1 MLQQLQ
7 GIEEWIY
14 MNRIERAFQKGKVL
28 IPFITGGDPHIEV
41 TYELIKTMAENGA
54 DMIELGIPFSDPV
67 AEGVAVQEADLRALA
82 AKTTTDSIFDM
93 VNRLRKEIEIPI
105 VLLTYMNP
113 IYVYGT
119 ERFMKRCADVGVD
132 GVMVP
137 DVPYEEK
144 RELENDCKENGVAL
158 ISMTSLTTKDRIGM
172 IAEEAEG
179 YVYCISSIGE
189 LQDVAQVK
197 NDIVDMAQLVNAAT
211 EIPVV
216 VGFDGGNVEN
226 AIEIA
231 KVSDGMVLENGIVSL
246 VGQYGKE
253 SAPYVADFVRRI
265 KNGMSN

>member
-1 MLQQLQ
+1 
-7 GIEEWIY
+7 
-14 MNRIERAFQKGKVL
+14 MNRLESVFQKENVL
-28 IPFITGGDPHIEV
+28 IPFITAGDPNIDM
-41 TYELIKTMAENGA
+41 TYELIKVMEANGA

-93 VNRLRKEIEIPI
+93 IEKLREESDIPL

-119 ERFMKRCADVGVD
+119 KRFMERCASIGVD

-144 RELENDCKENGVAL
+144 GELEQECKENGVAL
-158 ISMTSLTTKDRIGM
+158 ISMISLTTKDRIGM
-172 IAEEAEG
+172 IAKNASG
-179 YVYCISSIGE
+179 YIYCISSIGE
-189 LQDVAQVK
+189 LTDVDQVK
-197 NDIVDMAQLVNAAT
+197 QEITDMTNRVN
-211 EIPVV
+211 EVNNIPVV

-231 KVSDGMVLENGIVSL
+231 KVSGGLVLENAVVSILGNYGMDATEHVTDLIKQIKQGI
-246 VGQYGKE
+246 
-253 SAPYVADFVRRI
+253 
-265 KNGMSN
+265 

>member
-1 MLQQLQ
+1 
-7 GIEEWIY
+7 
-14 MNRIERAFQKGKVL
+14 MNRIEQAFQKGKVL
-28 IPFITGGDPHIEV
+28 IPFITGGDPNIDV
-41 TYELIKTMAENGA
+41 TYELIKVMAENGA

-82 AKTTTDSIFDM
+82 AKTTTDSIFGM
-93 VNRLRKEIEIPI
+93 VEKLRKEIDIPI

-119 ERFMKRCADVGVD
+119 TRFMERCAQVGVD

-144 RELENDCKENGVAL
+144 SELEADCKANGIKL

-172 IAEEAEG
+172 IAKEAEG

-189 LQDVAQVK
+189 LTDVDQVK
-197 NDIVDMAQLVNAAT
+197 SDISSMAELVNAVID
-211 EIPVV
+211 IPVV
-216 VGFDGGNVEN
+216 VGFDGGHVNN

-231 KVSDGMVLENGIVSL
+231 KVSDGMVLENGIVSI
-246 VGQYGKE
+246 VGKYGTE
-253 SAPYVADFVRRI
+253 AAPYVADFIKQVRA
-265 KNGMSN
+265 GMQ

>member
-1 MLQQLQ
+1 
-7 GIEEWIY
+7 
-14 MNRIERAFQKGKVL
+14 MNRIEKVFQKGKVL
-28 IPFITGGDPHIEV
+28 IPFITGGDPNIDV
-41 TYELIKTMAENGA
+41 TYELIKVMADNGA

-82 AKTTTDSIFDM
+82 AKTTTDSIFGM
-93 VNRLRKEIEIPI
+93 VEKLRKEIEIPI

-119 ERFMKRCADVGVD
+119 ARFMERCAQVGID

-144 RELENDCKENGVAL
+144 SELEADCKANDVKL

-172 IAEEAEG
+172 IAKEAEG

-189 LQDVAQVK
+189 LQDVEQVK
-197 NDIVDMAQLVNAAT
+197 NDITDMAQLVNGAT
-211 EIPVV
+211 DVPVV
-216 VGFDGGNVEN
+216 VGFDGGNVEH

-231 KVSDGMVLENGIVSL
+231 KVSDGMVLENGIVSI
-246 VGQYGKE
+246 VGQYGE
-253 SAPYVADFVRRI
+253 EAAPYVADFI
-265 KNGMSN
+265 KQIKSGMM

>member
-1 MLQQLQ
+1 MS
-7 GIEEWIY
+7 
-14 MNRIERAFQKGKVL
+14 RIEKAFQKGKVL
-28 IPFITGGDPHIEV
+28 IPFITGGDPHIDV

-82 AKTTTDSIFDM
+82 AKTTTDSIFEM
-93 VNRLRKEIEIPI
+93 VEKLRKEIEIPI

-119 ERFMKRCADVGVD
+119 KRFMERCAEVGVD

-144 RELENDCKENGVAL
+144 AELEVDCKANGVTL
-158 ISMTSLTTKDRIGM
+158 ISMTSLTTKERIGM
-172 IAEEAEG
+172 IAKEAEG

-189 LQDVAQVK
+189 LQDVEQVK
-197 NDIVDMAQLVNAAT
+197 KDIADMAHLVNDAT
-211 EIPVV
+211 DIPVV

-246 VGQYGKE
+246 VGQYGKD
-253 SAPYVADFVRRI
+253 AIPYVVDFVKKI
-265 KNGMSN
+265 KTGMMN

>member
-1 MLQQLQ
+1 MSLQLQ
-7 GIEEWIY
+7 DIEEWIY
-14 MNRIERAFQKGKVL
+14 MNRIEKAFQKGKVL
-28 IPFITGGDPHIEV
+28 IPFITGGDPHIDV

-93 VNRLRKEIEIPI
+93 VDKLRKEIEIPI

-113 IYVYGT
+113 IYVYGI
-119 ERFMKRCADVGVD
+119 ERFMKRCAEVGID

-144 RELENDCKENGVAL
+144 KELENDCKENGVAL

-172 IAEEAEG
+172 IAKEAEG

-189 LQDVAQVK
+189 LQNVEQVK
-197 NDIVDMAQLVNAAT
+197 NDIAEMTKLVNAAT
-211 EIPVV
+211 DIPVV
-216 VGFDGGNVEN
+216 VGFDGGNVVN
-226 AIEIA
+226 AIDIA
-231 KVSDGMVLENGIVSL
+231 KVSDGIVLENGIVSL
-246 VGQYGKE
+246 VGQYGKD
-253 SAPYVADFVRRI
+253 SISYVADFIKQI
-265 KNGMSN
+265 KNGMMN